1 MDKSTV
7 EKFQNENRAVWFLG
21 PRTAMPLKGRI
32 VKICGDDST
41 REYAKID
48 YIYDDSVVFGSD
60 KVRLDYLYESKDDIV
75 AATCKAVLDKTAE
88 IKAAIQTKDD
98 CIRFMFSHAVA
109 DTAECTDWVA
119 RRAIQKIAKKRWNLD
134 LK

>member
-1 MDKSTV
+1 MDKCTV
-7 EKFQNENRAVWFLG
+7 EKFQNEKRPVWFLG
-21 PRTAMPLKGRI
+21 PCTAMPLKGRI

-41 REYAKID
+41 GEYAKID

-98 CIRFMFSHAVA
+98 CIRFMFSHTVA
-109 DTAECTDWVA
+109 DTVEYTDWVA
-119 RRAIQKIAKKRWNLD
+119 RRAIQKIAKKRWGLD

>member
-7 EKFQNENRAVWFLG
+7 EKFQNENRPVRFLG
-21 PRTAMPLKGRI
+21 PRTAMPIKGRI
-32 VKICGDDST
+32 VKICKDNSIG
-41 REYAKID
+41 EYAKID

-60 KVRLDYLYESKDDIV
+60 EVRFEYLYESKDDLV
-75 AATCKAVLDKTAE
+75 AASCRAVLDRTAE
-88 IKAAIQTKDD
+88 IKAAVQTKDD

-109 DTAECTDWVA
+109 DTAEYTDWVA
-119 RRAIQKIAKKRWNLD
+119 RHAIQKIAKKRWGLD